1 MSGVSRKGDKNQTG
15 GAIVTNASTV
25 LANGIL
31 VGLLGSKISA
41 HAPFDDSS
49 HASATVNEASPTVFA
64 EGIPVAR
71 IGSSNS
77 CGHSMVEGSANVFV
91 P

>member
-1 MSGVSRKGDKNQTG
+1 MTGISRKGDKNQEG

-31 VGLLGSKISA
+31 VGLLGSQISA
-41 HAPFDDSS
+41 HAPFKGP
-49 HASATVNEASPTVFA
+49 HASAKVNEASPTVFA

-71 IGSSNS
+71 IGSSNT
-77 CGHSMVEGSANVFV
+77 CGHSMVEGSENVFV